1 MKLIGELPFG
11 ALIGIN
17 SLLILFFMIINSFVC
32 RDGFSGGECVKS
44 LDNRIFFVQVSVYI
58 VLSIV
63 YVFKFDKRKW
73 WKLLLGLLAITV
85 IYVVAAT
92 LHSISKAGMF

>member
-1 MKLIGELPFG
+1 
-11 ALIGIN
+11 
-17 SLLILFFMIINSFVC
+17 MIINSFVC